1 MKSTCAANRAKLVDE
16 PIVEMLI
23 SNKYY
28 NAGVKFMKADLQ
40 SDFNGTDII
49 CYSNGMKRSLNVK
62 RNSSKYFNSPNF
74 SIAINKNKLNVYNN
88 TSYVFIDE
96 VADCLYIVDGIDLV
110 KYIIEK
116 YDNVRQSEKKPDNF
130 YLIIPKRDIINMIGD
145 NRDHII
151 KYNKAIANLFEL
163 GRNEDQY
170 KELC

>member
-16 PIVEMLI
+16 PIVEMLL

-28 NAGVKFMKADLQ
+28 KAGIKFMKADLQ
-40 SDFNGTDII
+40 SDFDGTDII
-49 CYSNGMKRSLNVK
+49 CYANGVKRSLNVK

-74 SIAINKNKLNVYNN
+74 SITINKNKLNVYNN

-110 KYIIEK
+110 KYIIENN
-116 YDNVRQSEKKPDNF
+116 DNVRQSEKKPGNF
-130 YLIIPKRDIINMIGD
+130 YLIIPKKDIINMIGD

-151 KYNKAIANLFEL
+151 KYNKAIANLFSA
-163 GRNEDQY
+163 GRDESMYMN
-170 KELC
+170 LT

>member
-16 PIVEMLI
+16 PIVEMLL
-23 SNKYY
+23 SHKYY
-28 NAGVKFMKADLQ
+28 KAGIKFMKADLQ
-40 SDFNGTDII
+40 SDFDGTDIV
-49 CYSNGMKRSLNVK
+49 CYANGMKRSINVK

-74 SIAINKNKLNVYNN
+74 SIAINKNKLNIYNN

-145 NRDHII
+145 NRDHVI

>member
-16 PIVEMLI
+16 PIVEMLL
-23 SNKYY
+23 SHKYY
-28 NAGVKFMKADLQ
+28 KAGIKFMKADLQ
-40 SDFNGTDII
+40 SDFDGTDIV
-49 CYSNGMKRSLNVK
+49 CYANGVKRSLNVK

-116 YDNVRQSEKKPDNF
+116 YDNVRQSEKKPGNF
-130 YLIIPKRDIINMIGD
+130 YLIIPKKDIINMIGD

>member
-16 PIVEMLI
+16 PIVEMLL
-23 SNKYY
+23 SHKYY
-28 NAGVKFMKADLQ
+28 KAGIKFMKADLQ
-40 SDFNGTDII
+40 SDFDGADII
-49 CYSNGMKRSLNVK
+49 CYANGVKRSINVK

-96 VADCLYIVDGIDLV
+96 VSDCIYIVDGIDLV

>member
-16 PIVEMLI
+16 PIVEMLL
-23 SNKYY
+23 SHKYY
-28 NAGVKFMKADLQ
+28 KAGIKFMKADLQ
-40 SDFNGTDII
+40 SDFDGTDII
-49 CYSNGMKRSLNVK
+49 CYANGMKRSINVK

-74 SIAINKNKLNVYNN
+74 SVAINKNKLNVYNN

-96 VADCLYIVDGIDLV
+96 VSDCLYIVDGIDLV

-116 YDNVRQSEKKPDNF
+116 YSNVRQSEKKPDNF
-130 YLIIPKRDIINMIGD
+130 YLIIPKRDIINMIGN

>member
-16 PIVEMLI
+16 PIVEMLL
-23 SNKYY
+23 SHKYY
-28 NAGVKFMKADLQ
+28 KAGIKFMKADLQ
-40 SDFNGTDII
+40 SDFDGTDII
-49 CYSNGMKRSLNVK
+49 CYANGVKRSINVK

-145 NRDHII
+145 NRDHVI

>member
-16 PIVEMLI
+16 PIVEMLL
-23 SNKYY
+23 SHKYY
-28 NAGVKFMKADLQ
+28 KAGIKFMKADLQ
-40 SDFNGTDII
+40 SDFDGTDII
-49 CYSNGMKRSLNVK
+49 CYANGVKRSINVK

>member
-16 PIVEMLI
+16 PIVEMLL
-23 SNKYY
+23 SHKYY
-28 NAGVKFMKADLQ
+28 KAGIKFMKADLQ
-40 SDFNGTDII
+40 SDFDGTDII
-49 CYSNGMKRSLNVK
+49 CYANGVKRSLNVK

-130 YLIIPKRDIINMIGD
+130 YLIIPKRDIINIIGD

-151 KYNKAIANLFEL
+151 KYNKAIANLFSA
-163 GRNEDQY
+163 GRDESMYMN
-170 KELC
+170 LT

>member
-16 PIVEMLI
+16 PIVEMLL
-23 SNKYY
+23 SHKYY
-28 NAGVKFMKADLQ
+28 KAGIKFMKADLQ
-40 SDFNGTDII
+40 SDFDGTDII
-49 CYSNGMKRSLNVK
+49 CYANGMKRSINVK
-62 RNSSKYFNSPNF
+62 RNSSKYFNSQNF

-96 VADCLYIVDGIDLV
+96 VSDCLYIVDGIDLV

-116 YDNVRQSEKKPDNF
+116 YSNVRQSEKKPDNF
-130 YLIIPKRDIINMIGD
+130 YLIIPKRDIINMIGN

>member
-16 PIVEMLI
+16 PIVEMLL

-28 NAGVKFMKADLQ
+28 NAGIKFMKADLQ
-40 SDFNGTDII
+40 SDFDGTDII
-49 CYSNGMKRSLNVK
+49 CYANGMKRSINVK

-74 SIAINKNKLNVYNN
+74 SIAINKNKINVYNN

-116 YDNVRQSEKKPDNF
+116 YDNVRQSEKKPGNF

>member
-16 PIVEMLI
+16 PIVEMLL
-23 SNKYY
+23 SHKYY
-28 NAGVKFMKADLQ
+28 KAGIKFMKADLQ
-40 SDFNGTDII
+40 SDFDGTDII
-49 CYSNGMKRSLNVK
+49 CYANGMKRSINVK

-74 SIAINKNKLNVYNN
+74 SIAINKNKLSVYNN
-88 TSYVFIDE
+88 TSCVFIDE

-116 YDNVRQSEKKPDNF
+116 YANVRQSEKKPDNF
-130 YLIIPKRDIINMIGD
+130 YLIIPKKDILNMIGD

-151 KYNKAIANLFEL
+151 KYNKAIANLLEL

>member
-16 PIVEMLI
+16 PIVEMLL
-23 SNKYY
+23 SHKYY
-28 NAGVKFMKADLQ
+28 KAGIKFMKADLQ
-40 SDFNGTDII
+40 SDFDGTDII
-49 CYSNGMKRSLNVK
+49 CYANGVKRSLNVK

-74 SIAINKNKLNVYNN
+74 SIAINKNKLNAYNN

-96 VADCLYIVDGIDLV
+96 VSDCLYIVDGMDLF

-116 YDNVRQSEKKPDNF
+116 YDNVKQSEKKPDNF
-130 YLIIPKRDIINMIGD
+130 YLIIPKKDIINMIGD

-151 KYNKAIANLFEL
+151 KYNKAIANLLEL

>member
-16 PIVEMLI
+16 PIVEMLL
-23 SNKYY
+23 SHKYY
-28 NAGVKFMKADLQ
+28 KSGIKFMKADLQ
-40 SDFNGTDII
+40 SDFDGTDII
-49 CYSNGMKRSLNVK
+49 CYSNGMKRSINVK

>member
-16 PIVEMLI
+16 PIVEMLL

-28 NAGVKFMKADLQ
+28 KAGIKFMKADLQ
-40 SDFNGTDII
+40 SDFDGTDII
-49 CYSNGMKRSLNVK
+49 CYANGMKRSINVK

-96 VADCLYIVDGIDLV
+96 VADCLYIVDGMDLV
-110 KYIIEK
+110 KYIIENN
-116 YDNVRQSEKKPDNF
+116 DNVRQSEKKRDNF
-130 YLIIPKRDIINMIGD
+130 YLIIPKKDILNMIGD

>member
-16 PIVEMLI
+16 PIVEMLL

-28 NAGVKFMKADLQ
+28 KAGIKFMKADLQ
-40 SDFNGTDII
+40 SDFDGTDII
-49 CYSNGMKRSLNVK
+49 CYANGVKRSINVK

-96 VADCLYIVDGIDLV
+96 VADCLYIVDGMDLV
-110 KYIIEK
+110 KYIIENN
-116 YDNVRQSEKKPDNF
+116 DNVRQSEKKPGNF

>member
-1 MKSTCAANRAKLVDE
+1 MKSTRAANRAKLVDE
-16 PIVEMLI
+16 PIVEMLL

-28 NAGVKFMKADLQ
+28 KAGIKFMKADLH
-40 SDFNGTDII
+40 SDFDGTDII
-49 CYSNGMKRSLNVK
+49 CYANGIKRSINVK

-74 SIAINKNKLNVYNN
+74 SIAINKNKLSVYNN

-116 YDNVRQSEKKPDNF
+116 YNNVRQSEKKPDNF

-151 KYNKAIANLFEL
+151 KYNKAIANRFAA
-163 GRNEDQY
+163 GRDESMYMN
-170 KELC
+170 LT

>member
-16 PIVEMLI
+16 PIVEMLL
-23 SNKYY
+23 SHKYY
-28 NAGVKFMKADLQ
+28 NAGIKFMKADLQ
-40 SDFNGTDII
+40 SDFDGTDII
-49 CYSNGMKRSLNVK
+49 CYSNGMKRSINVK

-116 YDNVRQSEKKPDNF
+116 YDNVRQSENKPGNF

-151 KYNKAIANLFEL
+151 KYNKAIANLFSA
-163 GRNEDQY
+163 GRDESMYMN
-170 KELC
+170 LI

>member
-16 PIVEMLI
+16 PIVEMLL
-23 SNKYY
+23 SHKYY
-28 NAGVKFMKADLQ
+28 KAGIKFMKADLQ
-40 SDFNGTDII
+40 SDFDGTDII
-49 CYSNGMKRSLNVK
+49 CYANGMKRSINVK

-74 SIAINKNKLNVYNN
+74 SVAINKNKLSVYNN

-116 YDNVRQSEKKPDNF
+116 YANVRQSEKKPDNF
-130 YLIIPKRDIINMIGD
+130 YLIIPKKDIINMIGD